1 MTTIRRFVL
10 RLLSFFRPGAAE
22 AELSREIHSHLQLL
36 EDEFVSKGM
45 PRDEARL
52 AARRAFGGVEQ
63 AKEHQRDARGF
74 RWLDNS
80 RMDFKLGA
88 RMLAKYPALS
98 LIGGAGLAVGVAIGA
113 GFFAFLYSFLYA
125 TLPVEGGERIVAL
138 ENWDIDANNEM
149 RRSMHDLVMWQR
161 EMKTVGEIG
170 AFRTIARNV
179 TFAGG
184 SAEAVQVAQITAVG
198 FNITRVTPVIGR
210 AIVAAD
216 ESAGASPIVVIGYDV
231 WHSRF
236 GGDASVLG
244 RELRLGNVVH
254 TIVGVMPEGYGFPVN
269 HSYWIPLS
277 TDATFGPREGPDIF
291 IFGRLR
297 DGAAMAQAQAELSA
311 LGAQAAS
318 AFPLTHAR
326 LQPRVM
332 PYAHPILD
340 IQGITTRDFT
350 AMQSMISMLA
360 LIVAVN
366 VGVLVYARTA
376 TRQREIAVR
385 TALGASRRRIV
396 GQLFIEALVLS
407 AAASAAGIALARFG
421 ITQGFAIYAAEGNDA
436 LPYFLNPDMPLA
448 AYMYVAMLTV
458 FTAVVAGVLPALH
471 ATGRR
476 AQDTLKQASGTDG
489 LRLGRV
495 WTAMIIAQVAIA
507 VTGLP
512 ATMMISWSG
521 MQRGL
526 TRANYNEESFLAATV
541 TADPDPPAGM
551 PASVYERE
559 SVVRFEKTKTDLV
572 TRLEAEPA
580 VDDVTVAAT
589 IPGAEPRAR
598 IAIDGAVNVQAG
610 ALDVGFNR
618 VAADFFDAFGARII
632 AGRALRDS
640 DSTGATQAIVVNRA
654 FVNQLLGG
662 ANAVGRRVHY
672 VEAGRR
678 EAARGGTT
686 TQYEIVGVVTDLG
699 TNTIAPDLIDP
710 VIYHSL
716 RSSTRA
722 TALIRMRGNDP
733 LQFASRLRDLTSAL
747 DPTLRLRIVTF
758 SEMKR
763 QQMIGLRLMVL
774 GSSLVIVTALL
785 LSAAGIYAMMSFT
798 VSQRRKEIGIRAA
811 MGADAGQLLRS
822 IFTRA
827 ALQLAAGIVVG
838 TVLALMI
845 DRASEGEMLGSFG
858 RALLPVTAVVM
869 TIVGLFATIGP
880 ARRGLRIQPT
890 EALRAE

>member
-1 MTTIRRFVL
+1 
-10 RLLSFFRPGAAE
+10 
-22 AELSREIHSHLQLL
+22 
-36 EDEFVSKGM
+36 
-45 PRDEARL
+45 
-52 AARRAFGGVEQ
+52 
-63 AKEHQRDARGF
+63 
-74 RWLDNS
+74 
-80 RMDFKLGA
+80 
-88 RMLAKYPALS
+88 
-98 LIGGAGLAVGVAIGA
+98 
-113 GFFAFLYSFLYA
+113 
-125 TLPVEGGERIVAL
+125 
-138 ENWDIDANNEM
+138 
-149 RRSMHDLVMWQR
+149 
-161 EMKTVGEIG
+161 MK
-170 AFRTIARNV
+170 
-179 TFAGG
+179 
-184 SAEAVQVAQITAVG
+184 
-198 FNITRVTPVIGR
+198 
-210 AIVAAD
+210 
-216 ESAGASPIVVIGYDV
+216 
-231 WHSRF
+231 
-236 GGDASVLG
+236 
-244 RELRLGNVVH
+244 
-254 TIVGVMPEGYGFPVN
+254 
-269 HSYWIPLS
+269 
-277 TDATFGPREGPDIF
+277 
-291 IFGRLR
+291 
-297 DGAAMAQAQAELSA
+297 QAQAELSA

-332 PYAHPILD
+332 PYAHSILD
-340 IQGITTRDFT
+340 IHGITTRDFA

-458 FTAVVAGVLPALH
+458 LTAVVAGVLPALH

-580 VDDVTVAAT
+580 VDDVTVAT
-589 IPGAEPRAR
+589 TVPGAEPRAR

-618 VAADFFDAFGARII
+618 GVAADFFDAFGARII

-662 ANAVGRRVHY
+662 ANAVGRRLHY

-678 EAARGGTT
+678 EPARGGTT

-747 DPTLRLRIVTF
+747 DPTAAVADRDVQRDEAAADDWAPPDGARL
-758 SEMKR
+758 
-763 QQMIGLRLMVL
+763 L
-774 GSSLVIVTALL
+774 
-785 LSAAGIYAMMSFT
+785 AGDPD
-798 VSQRRKEIGIRAA
+798 RAA
-811 MGADAGQLLRS
+811 AVGGRHLRNDVVHR
-822 IFTRA
+822 IA
-827 ALQLAAGIVVG
+827 APQGN
-838 TVLALMI
+838 
-845 DRASEGEMLGSFG
+845 RHPG
-858 RALLPVTAVVM
+858 RA
-869 TIVGLFATIGP
+869 G
-880 ARRGLRIQPT
+880 R
-890 EALRAE
+890 

>member
-1 MTTIRRFVL
+1 MTTIRRLVL
-10 RLLSFFRPGAAE
+10 RLLSFFRAGAAE
-22 AELSREIHSHLQLL
+22 AALSREIHSHLQLL
-36 EDEFVSKGM
+36 EDQFVSKGM

-98 LIGGAGLAVGVAIGA
+98 LIGGTGLAVGVAIGA
-113 GFFAFLYSFLYA
+113 GFFAFFHSFLYA

-138 ENWDIDANNEM
+138 ENWDFEANDEM
-149 RRSMHDLVMWQR
+149 RRSMHDLVIWRR
-161 EMKTVGEIG
+161 EMKTIGEIG
-170 AFRTIARNV
+170 AFRTVARNV
-179 TFAGG
+179 TVAGG
-184 SAEAVQVAQITAVG
+184 AVEAVEVAQITADG
-198 FNITRVTPVIGR
+198 FNITRVAPVIGR

-216 ESAGASPIVVIGYDV
+216 ERASATPVVVIGYDV
-231 WHSRF
+231 WQSRF

-244 RELRLGNVVH
+244 RELQLGNVAH

-269 HSYWIPLS
+269 HRYWTPLS
-277 TDATFGPREGPDIF
+277 TDAAAAFGPREGPDIF

-297 DGAAMAQAQAELSA
+297 DGVAIEQAQAELSA

-326 LQPRVM
+326 LRPRVM

-340 IQGITTRDFT
+340 IQGTTTRDF
-350 AMQSMISMLA
+350 AAIQSMISMLA
-360 LIVAVN
+360 IIVAVN
-366 VGVLVYARTA
+366 VGVLIYARTA

-396 GQLFIEALVLS
+396 GQLFMEALVLS
-407 AAASAAGIALARFG
+407 AIASAAGIALARFG
-421 ITQGFAIYAAEGNDA
+421 IAQGFAIYAAEGSDTV
-436 LPYFLNPDMPLA
+436 PYFLNFDMPSA
-448 AYMYVAMLTV
+448 VYVYVAMLTV

-495 WTAMIIAQVAIA
+495 WTVMIIAQVAIA

-512 ATMMISWSG
+512 AVMMISWSG

-526 TRANYNEESFLAATV
+526 TRANYNEESFLAATI
-541 TADPDPPAGM
+541 TAEPDPPAGM
-551 PASVYERE
+551 PASVYDRE
-559 SVVRFEKTKTDLV
+559 SAVRFEKTRTDLV
-572 TRLEAEPA
+572 ARLEAESA
-580 VDDVTVAAT
+580 VDDVTVAT
-589 IPGAEPRAR
+589 TVPGAEPRAR
-598 IAIDGAVNVQAG
+598 IVIDGAVNVQPG
-610 ALDVGFNR
+610 ALEVRFTR
-618 VAADFFDAFGARII
+618 VAPDFFDAFGARFI
-632 AGRALRDS
+632 AGRALRDG
-640 DSTGATQAIVVNRA
+640 DSTGSTQAIVVNRA

-662 ANAVGRRVHY
+662 ANAVGRRLHY
-672 VEAGRR
+672 
-678 EAARGGTT
+678 AAATGAAP

-699 TNTIAPDLIDP
+699 TNTVAPDLIEP

-716 RSSTRA
+716 LRSATRA
-722 TALIRMRGNDP
+722 TALIRVRGNDP
-733 LQFASRLRDLTSAL
+733 LQFVSRFRELTSEL
-747 DPTLRLRIVTF
+747 DPTLRVGIVTF

-763 QQMIGLRLMVL
+763 QNLIGLRLMML
-774 GSSLVIVTALL
+774 ASSLVILTALL

-798 VSQRRKEIGIRAA
+798 VSQRRKEIGIRSA

-838 TVLALMI
+838 TVFALMI
-845 DRASEGEMLGSFG
+845 DQASEGEMLGSFG
-858 RALLPVTAVVM
+858 RALLPVTAVIM
-869 TIVGLFATIGP
+869 TIVGLFATLGP

>member
-1 MTTIRRFVL
+1 MMTVQRLVL
-10 RLLSFFRPGAAE
+10 RLLSFLRPGAA
-22 AELSREIHSHLQLL
+22 A
-36 EDEFVSKGM
+36 
-45 PRDEARL
+45 
-52 AARRAFGGVEQ
+52 
-63 AKEHQRDARGF
+63 ARGF
-74 RWLDNS
+74 RWLDDS

-138 ENWDIDANNEM
+138 ENWDIDANTEM
-149 RRSMHDLVMWQR
+149 RRSMHDLAIWQR

-198 FNITRVTPVIGR
+198 FNISRVTPVIGR

-216 ESAGASPIVVIGYDV
+216 ESAAASPIVVIGHNV
-231 WHSRF
+231 WQSRF

-244 RELRLGNVVH
+244 RELRLGSVVH
-254 TIVGVMPEGYGFPVN
+254 TIVGVMPEGYGFPVS

-277 TDATFGPREGPDIF
+277 ADAATFGPREGPDIF

-297 DGAAMAQAQAELSA
+297 DGASMAQAQAELSA

-340 IQGITTRDFT
+340 IQGIATRDF
-350 AMQSMISMLA
+350 AAIQSLISMLA
-360 LIVAVN
+360 LVVAVN

-407 AAASAAGIALARFG
+407 AIASAAGIALARFG
-421 ITQGFAIYAAEGNDA
+421 ISQGFAIYTAQGSDPV
-436 LPYFLNPDMPLA
+436 PYFLNPDMPLA
-448 AYMYVAMLTV
+448 AYLYVAVLTV

-495 WTAMIIAQVAIA
+495 WTAMIVAQVAIA

-526 TRANYNEESFLAATV
+526 TRANYSEESFLAATV

-559 SVVRFEKTKTDLV
+559 SVVRFAKTTTDLV
-572 TRLEAEPA
+572 ARLEAESG
-580 VDDVTVAAT
+580 VDDVTVAT
-589 IPGAEPRAR
+589 TVPGAEPRAR
-598 IAIDGAVNVQAG
+598 VAIEGAVNVQAG
-610 ALDVGFNR
+610 ALDVSFNR

-640 DSTGATQAIVVNRA
+640 DGTGATQAIVVNRA

-662 ANAVGRRVHY
+662 VNAVGRRLHY

-678 EAARGGTT
+678 EAARSGTT
-686 TQYEIVGVVTDLG
+686 TQYEIVGVVADLG
-699 TNTIAPDLIDP
+699 TNTIAPDLVEP

-722 TALIRMRGNDP
+722 TALIRMRGNEP
-733 LQFASRLRDLTSAL
+733 LQFASRLRDLASEL

-763 QQMIGLRLMVL
+763 QAQIGLRLMVL

-827 ALQLAAGIVVG
+827 TLQLAAGVVVG

-845 DRASEGEMLGSFG
+845 DRASEGEMLGSLG

-869 TIVGLFATIGP
+869 TIVGLFAAIGP